1 MGIQSFT
8 PSAGG
13 SPDRT
18 FINTVVLTTTAR
30 DWSQSGTAG
39 HYSIMSATLAAGYV
53 IYTDGTNK
61 TGAPVGKSVYVAH
74 SFNTITIMGLEADQF
89 TLYKVAPK
97 TTSVV
102 SDVFSR
108 FTLGHTALTSSG
120 NHNFPGTYLPVA
132 DVLAIGGGGGAG
144 YHGGGGGGGGAYVYL
159 SKYPMVA
166 VTPVS
171 IGARAG
177 YMSKG
182 SSTGFGGLV
191 AEGGGKG
198 SGHGEDLPGGAGAN
212 GGGGSGGHVSGTF
225 AGGVGTSPTNL
236 PYGFT
241 YAGPYAGA
249 FTGGNN
255 GGSSS
260 GSNSSWAR
268 RGGGGGGAT
277 GGGSSG
283 HDNSGGNGGAGV
295 LSPFGN
301 VGSHTSPYVSTYFS
315 AGGRGSNHSPGGT
328 GSNGTHWSDGGYGMG
343 GQAEISSNTVQQTG
357 GPGVVIY
364 RSYS

>member
-8 PSAGG
+8 PSEGG
-13 SPDRT
+13 SPDKT
-18 FINTVVLTTTAR
+18 FINTTVLTTTAR

-39 HYSIMSATLAAGYV
+39 HYSIMSATFAAGYA

-97 TTSVV
+97 TTAVV
-102 SDVFSR
+102 ADVFSR
-108 FTLGHTALTSSG
+108 FTVGHTAIASSG

-132 DVLAIGGGGGAG
+132 DVLTIGGGGGAG
-144 YHGGGGGGGGAYVYL
+144 YHGGGGGGGGAYVFL

-166 VTPVS
+166 VTPVA

-177 YMSKG
+177 RNSKG
-182 SSTGFGGLV
+182 ASTSFGGVV
-191 AEGGGKG
+191 AEGGGVGAGHDSFLIGG
-198 SGHGEDLPGGAGAN
+198 SGAN
-212 GGGGSGGHVSGTF
+212 GGGGAGEHSSGTN
-225 AGGVGTSPTNL
+225 AGGAGVSPTNL

-249 FTGGNN
+249 FIGGNS
-255 GGSSS
+255 GGSSTGPS
-260 GSNSSWAR
+260 SSWAR
-268 RGGGGGGAT
+268 RGGGGGGA
-277 GGGSSG
+277 GGGG
-283 HDNSGGNGGAGV
+283 GNGDNNSGGAGGAGV
-295 LSPFGN
+295 LSPFQNAG
-301 VGSHTSPYVSTYFS
+301 SPYTGIYFS
-315 AGGRGSNHSPGGT
+315 AGGRGSNHSPGGV

-343 GQAEISSNTVQQTG
+343 GSAEINTAQPSSLYG
-357 GPGVVIY
+357 GQGVVMY